1 LERTASGVVRVR
13 DRDGCVHAELAWTG
27 ETAVVTVA
35 LAPDSTDALAV
46 ESAEPDALF
55 GRAHPIVRVTDA
67 TRSAVAGGLPG
78 RGVRERLTTC
88 SPIDWRAPRR
98 IPAIAAPG
106 TLPPGAG
113 SALLDLIAVLAADAG
128 VAALRYAGPYP
139 TEALW
144 RALAQCFRTTG
155 DRAAFTSGAVDRALG
170 LSRDEIPIDFT
181 PAPFERAWI
190 RGGEVH
196 LRDGVVERARIAGT
210 LYATGGSPGRLV
222 PDARG
227 YAAEVWFGDEP
238 WARVAV
244 LDAEG
249 RVTDGPHPVP
259 PCTSAV
265 IGSRFPRALRG
276 ALADL
281 IADLVAPPLA
291 EPARS
296 VLADEDVTWADCG
309 AAAARAGANGLEV
322 HAALWER
329 ISPLGMAR
337 LGAALAEA
345 LAPIV
350 ALRAQARLAAAVA
363 HY

>member
-1 LERTASGVVRVR
+1 VDLERSASGVVRVV
-13 DRDGCVHAELAWTG
+13 DRDGCVHAELAWDG
-27 ETAVVTVA
+27 DAARVTVA
-35 LAPDSTDALAV
+35 LDPDSADALV
-46 ESAEPDALF
+46 VDPAEPDPLF
-55 GRAHPIVRVTDA
+55 GRGHAIARVR
-67 TRSAVAGGLPG
+67 
-78 RGVRERLTTC
+78 RGVRERLTSC

-106 TLPPGAG
+106 ALPPGAG
-113 SALLDLIAVLAADAG
+113 SALLDLIAILAADAG
-128 VAALRYAGPYP
+128 VPALRYAGPYP
-139 TEALW
+139 TVALW

-155 DRAAFTSGAVDRALG
+155 DLDTFTAGAIDRALA

-190 RGGEVH
+190 PGGEVH
-196 LRDGVVERARIAGT
+196 LRDGVVARARIGGAVF
-210 LYATGGSPGRLV
+210 AARGSPGRLV
-222 PDARG
+222 HAGAG

-238 WARVAV
+238 WARIAV
-244 LDAEG
+244 LDDDG
-249 RVTDGPHPVP
+249 RVTDGPHAVP

-265 IGSRFPRALRG
+265 IGSRFPRALRA

-281 IADLVAPPLA
+281 VAELVAPPLA
-291 EPARS
+291 EPVRGL
-296 VLADEDVTWADCG
+296 LADEDVTWADCG
-309 AAAARAGANGLEV
+309 AAAARAGAGGLEV

-329 ISPLGMAR
+329 IAPLGMAR

-345 LAPIV
+345 LAPVV